1 MTAEEELAP
10 ALAGLQRTH
19 DVLPFLEQQV
29 PAADA
34 VFRRMP
40 DEMVDLI
47 ASSPDFRPPERGG
60 GPVWLQL
67 EADGG
72 GHAVVIV
79 ARTTA
84 DGELWV
90 VAPRKGGERSG
101 AQEDSNPV

>member
-1 MTAEEELAP
+1 MTSEEELAP
-10 ALAGLQRTH
+10 ALDLLRRTH

-29 PAADA
+29 PASEA

-40 DEMVDLI
+40 DEMVDVL
-47 ASSPDFRPPERGG
+47 AASPDFRTPAVGG

-67 EADGG
+67 EAEGG

-79 ARTTA
+79 ARTAA

-90 VAPRKGGERSG
+90 IAPRTRD
-101 AQEDSNPV
+101 A